1 MKIKTSELS
10 GSNLDWAVAVSV
22 GAHCQE
28 TGGADLH
35 TGKTWVVSGFRAMR
49 WDDWTPSTDWSQG
62 GPLIERFDI
71 TIMRIDGFAQSEPLY
86 QVMQSF
92 HGLHLG
98 GDRVMPV
105 APTRLIA
112 ACRAIVAA
120 KLGDE
125 VYVPE
130 GLV

>member
-10 GSNLDWAVAVSV
+10 GSNLDWAVAVAV

-28 TGGADLH
+28 TGSSDLR
-35 TGKTWVVSGFRAMR
+35 TGKHWMVSGFRAMR

-62 GPLIERFDI
+62 GPMIERFDI
-71 TIMRIDGFAQSEPLY
+71 CVMRCDVRGWVASESWFEPY
-86 QVMQSF
+86 ESICVDAS
-92 HGLHLG
+92 G
-98 GDRVMPV
+98 PS
-105 APTRLIA
+105 ALIA

-125 VYVPE
+125 IDVPE